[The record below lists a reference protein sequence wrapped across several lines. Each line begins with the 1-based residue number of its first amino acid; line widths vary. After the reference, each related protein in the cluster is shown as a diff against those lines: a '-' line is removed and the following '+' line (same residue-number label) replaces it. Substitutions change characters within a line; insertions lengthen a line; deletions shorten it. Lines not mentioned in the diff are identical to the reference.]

1 MTIAQRVGGVLR
13 LEAAVFEEIE
23 ADTGATGQACFV
35 VIGASIAAGIGTGL
49 LLGPMA
55 LLRETI
61 GAVVGWVMWA
71 GVTYLLG
78 TRVLPQPQTRTDM
91 GELLRVIGFSYAPNF
106 VSLLNLVP
114 PIARLRVPSMADAG
128 VVPMGV
134 ALWLLAAMV
143 LGVRQAL
150 DYTSTFRAF
159 AVVFIGWLFFV
170 AIQWLV

>member
-13 LEAAVFEEIE
+13 LEAAAFEEIE
-23 ADTGATGQACFV
+23 ADKGATGQACFV

-49 LLGPMA
+49 LLGPVA

-91 GELLRVIGFSYAPNF
+91 GELLRVIGFSYAPNV

-114 PIARLRVPSMADAG
+114 PVARLRVPAMDAG

-143 LGVRQAL
+143 IGVRQAL

-170 AIQWLV
+170 AIQWIV